1 MILTV
6 TLNPALDVTY
16 HVDEYVLG
24 QTHRPRS
31 MSVRAGGKGV
41 NVARVLAGLG
51 EPVVAAGLAGGATG
65 QSIVDHVRRAG
76 ISASFTRIE
85 GESRRTVV
93 VADRDRATGVWETGP
108 VVSAAE
114 WATFLDGYPELV
126 RTAGVVVLSGSVPP
140 GLPAD
145 TYAQLVQVAAT
156 AGVQVILD
164 AEGPTLH
171 SGLTAGPTLVKPNAD
186 ELADA
191 VGAEI
196 DTPER
201 ALAAAHRLRAGRAT
215 VVVASLGHR
224 GLVAATCRRDYAVT
238 PPIPLAGNPT
248 GAGDA
253 LVAALARGLARGTAW
268 PDLLADAVGV
278 AGGAVV
284 APVAGESRDD
294 VARQITERVIV
305 RVVEHDADH
314 EHDADQGSECDHAS
328 CRNS

>member
-1 MILTV
+1 MSRKPVLTV

-16 HVDEYVLG
+16 DVDEFVLG

-51 EPVVAAGLAGGATG
+51 ESVVASGLAGGATG
-65 QSIVDHVRRAG
+65 RSIVDHLEQAG
-76 ISASFTRIE
+76 IPASFTWIE

-93 VADRDRATGVWETGP
+93 IAERDRATGIWETGP
-108 VVSAAE
+108 VVTAAE
-114 WATFLDGYPELV
+114 WATFLDGFPALIS
-126 RTAGVVVLSGSVPP
+126 TASVVVLSGSVPP

-145 TYAQLVQVAAT
+145 AYAPLVQAA
-156 AGVQVILD
+156 AANGVQVILD
-164 AEGPTLH
+164 AEGPALH
-171 SGLTAGPTLVKPNAD
+171 HGLAANPTLVKPNAD

-191 VGAEI
+191 VGTEV

-201 ALAAAHRLRAGRAT
+201 ALAAAHRLRAERPT
-215 VVVASLGHR
+215 VVVASLGHQ
-224 GLVAATCRRDYAVT
+224 GLVAATCRRDYVVT
-238 PPIPLAGNPT
+238 PPIRVPGNAT

-268 PDLLADAVGV
+268 PDMLADAVGV
-278 AGGAVV
+278 SGGAVA
-284 APVAGESRDD
+284 APVAGESRIDI
-294 VARQITERVIV
+294 ARHITDRAIV
-305 RVVEHDADH
+305 RAI
-314 EHDADQGSECDHAS
+314 EHDADQGSQCDHAS